1 MDSSLHVDEEIAEIY
16 NRHYNTVYR
25 ICFSFMKNA
34 EDAEDMVQET
44 FLKLISSKKQ
54 FESEEHEKAWLIVTA
69 SNTCKDE
76 LRRWKRRLENI
87 KSLYRQENV
96 VRKED
101 DRVLEWVMALPVKY
115 KQVIYLYYYEGY
127 RTSEIAGM
135 LHCSESTVRN
145 QLLRGR
151 SILKKN
157 SVYRAKS
164 GAVLAAVLAGSLLAA
179 STVYAVYVYGLRDLH
194 LGKETVLDLSKRE
207 ELPGEVSENDI
218 PRKEVDII
226 SLGGI
231 EGSPEYSACSEWK
244 AFLDGYDTD
253 GAILSEIGNGFAG
266 LGEYELVYNC
276 YTQDMADKVDEICE
290 KYELSKLQGLTI
302 AENYAALC
310 RQANIGDFCS
320 GADGSA
326 RWDFEGGSLYDDG
339 SFDMDGRVIWK
350 GPADSKLLCVTDYQ
364 FGRAMK
370 GSFNPFTLN
379 VGEMEEYHE
388 WEYLSE
394 SGQTV
399 LLANSSLKA
408 LIIAERDH
416 SFIVVNVLGDWPSD
430 SFEMSDEMLEELADL
445 FDFSAIP

>member
-1 MDSSLHVDEEIAEIY
+1 MGSSLYEDEEIAEIY
-16 NRHYNTVYR
+16 SRQYSTVYR
-25 ICFSFMKNA
+25 ICFSFMKNSA
-34 EDAEDMVQET
+34 DAEDMVQET
-44 FLKLISSKKQ
+44 FLKLISRKKQ
-54 FESEEHEKAWLIVTA
+54 FESPEHEKAWLIVMA

-87 KSLYRQENV
+87 KSLFQQENV
-96 VRKED
+96 VQKED
-101 DRVLEWVMALPVKY
+101 DRALEWVMDLPVKY
-115 KQVIYLYYYEGY
+115 KQVIYLHYYEGY
-127 RTSEIAGM
+127 HTSEIAGM

-151 SILKKN
+151 RLLKNN
-157 SVYRAKS
+157 STYHAKS
-164 GAVLAAVLAGSLLAA
+164 GIILAAVLAGSLLVAT
-179 STVYAVYVYGLRDLH
+179 TVYAVYTYGLRDLH
-194 LGKETVLDLSKRE
+194 LGKENVLDLSKRE
-207 ELPGEVSENDI
+207 ELPEEVSEKDI
-218 PRKEVDII
+218 PKKEVDII
-226 SLGGI
+226 TLCGI
-231 EGSPEYSACSEWK
+231 AGSPEYSASREWR

-253 GAILSEIGNGFAG
+253 EAILSEIGNGFAG

-302 AENYAALC
+302 VDDYAALC
-310 RQANIGDFCS
+310 RQTNIGDFCT
-320 GADGSA
+320 GADGSV
-326 RWDFEGGSLYDDG
+326 RWDFGGGSLYDDG

-350 GPADSKLLCVTDYQ
+350 GPADLKLLYVADYQ

-416 SFIVVNVLGDWPSD
+416 SFIVVNVLGDLPSD
-430 SFEMSDEMLEELADL
+430 TLEMSDKMLESLADL
-445 FDFSAIP
+445 FDFSVIP